1 MLKNLLIFNNLL
13 LIIQCQVFWYQP
25 EQIHLSY
32 GSNVY
37 EMVVTWSTF
46 NATDESK
53 VEYGIGGL
61 ILEAKGT
68 LKLFV
73 DGGEAKHSQYI
84 HTVTLENLTPGSR
97 YGTILIKQLKREL
110 GCASSGCLLG
120 VAMSLLLFFTV
131 FFLAFSLSL
140 R

>member
-1 MLKNLLIFNNLL
+1 MLKNLLIFSNLL

-25 EQIHLSY
+25 EQVHLAY

-37 EMVVTWSTF
+37 EIVVTWSTF

-73 DGGEAKHSQYI
+73 DGGAAKHSQYI
-84 HTVTLENLTPGSR
+84 HTVTLKNLTPGSR
-97 YGTILIKQLKREL
+97 YGKKIEKNLLTILQVRGFPPLVRW
-110 GCASSGCLLG
+110 
-120 VAMSLLLFFTV
+120 FFKALHAIV
-131 FFLAFSLSL
+131 ICQ
-140 R
+140 RRC